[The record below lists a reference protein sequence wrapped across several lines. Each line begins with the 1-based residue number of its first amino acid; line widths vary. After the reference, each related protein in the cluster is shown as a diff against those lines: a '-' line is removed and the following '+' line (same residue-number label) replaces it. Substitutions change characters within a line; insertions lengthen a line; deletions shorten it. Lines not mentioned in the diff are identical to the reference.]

1 MLVLR
6 RPPVK
11 AGAFSVL
18 YFLFDLCYNEN
29 KKTEAVTVME
39 IKQGAETFFLQ
50 GERPEALLL
59 IHGYT
64 GTPAELR
71 PLGERLNA
79 CGYTVLGPRLAGHG
93 GSLADLA
100 ASRAEEWYASVEAA
114 YERLAK
120 NHASIYVAGLSLGG
134 LLALK
139 AAAKLP
145 LKGGIYMSTPIF
157 VPDRRLP
164 FLWLLKYFIKYL
176 PKRRRSYGEMDVY
189 NLCNDR
195 MPVAPLPGLFRLL
208 KECKENY
215 IRAIKSRALI
225 IQASHDHTVLPV
237 SGRYIYENLGSR
249 KEDKILLS
257 LEQSGHIVTL
267 DKEREKVFAAVAN
280 FLQGTTAS

>member
-29 KKTEAVTVME
+29 KKAEAVTVME

-93 GSLADLA
+93 GSLADLT

-114 YERLAK
+114 YERLVK
-120 NHASIYVAGLSLGG
+120 NHASIYVAGLYVHAHLRARQKAPVSL
-134 LLALK
+134 
-139 AAAKLP
+139 AAEIFHQIFAQETAKL
-145 LKGGIYMSTPIF
+145 
-157 VPDRRLP
+157 R
-164 FLWLLKYFIKYL
+164 
-176 PKRRRSYGEMDVY
+176 
-189 NLCNDR
+189 
-195 MPVAPLPGLFRLL
+195 
-208 KECKENY
+208 
-215 IRAIKSRALI
+215 
-225 IQASHDHTVLPV
+225 
-237 SGRYIYENLGSR
+237 
-249 KEDKILLS
+249 
-257 LEQSGHIVTL
+257 
-267 DKEREKVFAAVAN
+267 
-280 FLQGTTAS
+280 